1 MPTLKV
7 YRRDDGALMLHYSKR
22 QACGYWDE
30 LWSALRLVRLDERIQ
45 LENYEAGHMMYVHP
59 QSMKKYREDLVRF
72 IRETDRL

>member
-30 LWSALRLVRLDERIQ
+30 LWSALRLVRPDERIQ
-45 LENYEAGHMMYVHP
+45 LENDDGKVREVTARQLASTGWVGEYIP
-59 QSMKKYREDLVRF
+59 QP
-72 IRETDRL
+72 